1 MVGERVSSRGAF
13 FPIVVAAVA
22 VGGGVA
28 AIGEGC
34 GHSDLVLKVFAVVVV
49 CISVGV
55 DTVVPAWHVAERPKI
70 VRSFCAPTQVAM
82 KGVVERKA
90 AFSSKRVVEESEA
103 LRPEVASNGC
113 DIS

>member
-1 MVGERVSSRGAF
+1 
-13 FPIVVAAVA
+13 
-22 VGGGVA
+22 
-28 AIGEGC
+28 
-34 GHSDLVLKVFAVVVV
+34 
-49 CISVGV
+49 
-55 DTVVPAWHVAERPKI
+55 
-70 VRSFCAPTQVAM
+70 M